1 MKFRLFA
8 LILCLSLVAWAQE
21 TPAAPSAPNSTP
33 ASQTKACCHHNM
45 AGMKD
50 GKDAAI
56 TPMPRMQQPVAAK
69 TSVK

>member
-1 MKFRLFA
+1 MKFRLF
-8 LILCLSLVAWAQE
+8 CFDPVPVAGAWRRD
-21 TPAAPSAPNSTP
+21 TRAPSAPQLGLRLANQGMLS
-33 ASQTKACCHHNM
+33 SQQ

-50 GKDAAI
+50 GKVAAI